1 MENRLMPQKDTNSV
15 LRYYAALQC
24 ASHEMLKAARAGDW
38 DSVCR
43 LEGACA
49 VVIASLRQAAQD
61 QPLKSNEQSE
71 RMRHLKAILDNDAEI
86 RRICDPL
93 PEFLDSRTFV
103 IEGESQTLH

>member
-1 MENRLMPQKDTNSV
+1 MPHRDTDSV

-24 ASHEMLKAARAGDW
+24 ASTEMLKAARAGDW

-49 VVIASLRQAAQD
+49 VVIASLRQVSQE
-61 QPLKSNEQSE
+61 QPLKSSEQSE
-71 RMRHLKAILDNDAEI
+71 RMRHLKAILANDAEI
-86 RRICDPL
+86 RRICDPM

-103 IEGESQTLH
+103 VEGESHTIH

>member
-1 MENRLMPQKDTNSV
+1 MPHRDTDSV

-24 ASHEMLKAARAGDW
+24 ASTEMLKAARAGDW

-49 VVIASLRQAAQD
+49 VVIASLCQVAQD
-61 QPLKSNEQSE
+61 QPLKSSEQSE
-71 RMRHLKAILDNDAEI
+71 RMRHLKAILANDAEI
-86 RRICDPL
+86 RRICDPM

-103 IEGESQTLH
+103 VEGESQTIH

>member
-1 MENRLMPQKDTNSV
+1 MPHKDTDSV

-24 ASHEMLKAARAGDW
+24 ASTEMLKAARAGDW

-49 VVIASLRQAAQD
+49 VVIASLRQVAQD
-61 QPLKSNEQSE
+61 QPLKSSEQSE
-71 RMRHLKAILDNDAEI
+71 RMRHLKTILANDAEI
-86 RRICDPL
+86 RRICDPM

-103 IEGESQTLH
+103 VEGESHTIH